1 MDLSSKS
8 VNELLQLAKLH
19 NIYVPSLYRN
29 RKTVERQIYKN
40 VNLKIASYH
49 LNIFLDIHIDSE
61 FIHYTSNCLSYV
73 NHFLTSICSI
83 CFDEMTFSYC
93 YVDKIKKDR
102 IRIVL
107 HRKYPFTNEEL
118 DFCEGLYNKNYINL
132 QELILNPS
140 EYNLQKFILP
150 ENFTFDLRLERIYQ
164 TIL

>member
-1 MDLSSKS
+1 MDLSTKS
-8 VNELLQLAKLH
+8 ITELLQIAKLH
-19 NIYVPSLYRN
+19 NIYIPSLYRN

-49 LNIFLDIHIDSE
+49 LNIFLDIHIDLE
-61 FIHYTSNCLSYV
+61 FIAYTSQCLKYV

-102 IRIVL
+102 IRITL
-107 HRKYPFTNEEL
+107 HRKYPFSDEEFE
-118 DFCEGLYNKNYINL
+118 FCKYLFNKNYINL

-140 EYNLQKFILP
+140 EHNLCKFNFP
-150 ENFTFDLRLERIYQ
+150 ENFTFDLSLERIFQ
-164 TIL
+164 TVL